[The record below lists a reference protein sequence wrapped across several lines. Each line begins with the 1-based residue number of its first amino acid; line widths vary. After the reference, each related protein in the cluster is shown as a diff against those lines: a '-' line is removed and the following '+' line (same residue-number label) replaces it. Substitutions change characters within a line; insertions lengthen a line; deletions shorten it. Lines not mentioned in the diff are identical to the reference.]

1 MTPGE
6 VGRHAAA
13 IVDAL
18 RQPLLVLDAEL
29 RVQHANAAFYSAF
42 GVGVA
47 ETEQR
52 PFVEIGDRPWDVPG
66 LVERLRA
73 VLARDEEF
81 EGFVVERDV
90 PSGGSRVLSLD
101 ARRLATGPEDR
112 PLILLV
118 IEDLTR
124 RRRQDGA
131 LCQRQ
136 RLEAIGRLAVGVSH
150 DFNNLL
156 TIINA
161 RVELLSRRL
170 GPATPH
176 ARDLAVIRDTTQR
189 ASVLAGQLLLF
200 GGRHPLPLRVVDL
213 DSVVR
218 GLEARLRQ
226 TVPENIA
233 LVIALHASGRIR
245 GDASLLEQGLV
256 HLVAN
261 AREAMPTGGRLV
273 VETLDMELDEA
284 FVREHPGAT
293 VGPGVAL
300 AVTDTGVGMT
310 AAIRDRL
317 FEPFFT
323 TTSRKGAGLGLAAVY
338 GIVTQCNGSV
348 WVDSAPGAG
357 TTVTMCFP
365 RLTQEAE
372 AEPDHAP

>member
-6 VGRHAAA
+6 AGRYAEA
-13 IVDAL
+13 VVETL

-29 RVQHANAAFYSAF
+29 RVRRANPAFYSSFRLGA
-42 GVGVA
+42 A

-52 PFVEIGDRPWDVPG
+52 PLVEVGDGLWDVPD
-66 LVERLRA
+66 LVERLRS
-73 VLARDEEF
+73 VLSRDEAF
-81 EGFVVERDV
+81 EDFVLERDV
-90 PSGGSRVLSLD
+90 PPLGPRVMSLD
-101 ARRLATGPEDR
+101 ARRLATGPADQ

-131 LCQRQ
+131 RCRRQ
-136 RLEAIGRLAVGVSH
+136 RLEAMGRLAGGVSH

-161 RVELLSRRL
+161 RIELLLRRL

-176 ARDLAVIRDTTQR
+176 ARDLGVIRDTTQR

-200 GGRHPLPLRVVDL
+200 GGRHPFPMQIVDL
-213 DSVVR
+213 DSLVR
-218 GLEARLRQ
+218 GLEPRLRQ
-226 TVPENIA
+226 TLPENVA
-233 LVIALHASGRIR
+233 LVIALHASGRIH
-245 GDASLLEQGLV
+245 GDAGLLEQGLL

-261 AREAMPTGGRLV
+261 AREAMPAGGRLV
-273 VETLDMELDEA
+273 IETLDMELDEA
-284 FVREHPGAT
+284 FVREHPGTT
-293 VGPGVAL
+293 VGPAVAL

-310 AAIRDRL
+310 SATRDRL

-338 GIVTQCNGSV
+338 GIVSHCSGSV

-357 TTVTMCFP
+357 ATVTMCFP
-365 RLTQEAE
+365 RVDRKTGG
-372 AEPDHAP
+372 EPDHAP